1 MYGGAVMEAG
11 PVGVVLNDPRHPYTR
26 ALLAARP
33 RLGAAKGARLQAIP
47 GAASAVGGVA
57 RGCPFA
63 DRCPE
68 VMTACREAEPQAA
81 RLPGGHV
88 VRCLRVEPV
97 EGEA

>member
-1 MYGGAVMEAG
+1 MNTSASVFG
-11 PVGVVLNDPRHPYTR
+11 PDPREPPR
-26 ALLAARP
+26 AN
-33 RLGAAKGARLQAIP
+33 
-47 GAASAVGGVA
+47 VGGVA